1 MQDNKNKIQKQQDF
15 IDKLTGNAKYQG
27 NFGEKFLE
35 QSLQIHGFKENID
48 YTKQKKNKFIIW
60 TMIILGQVILTFTLT

>member
-1 MQDNKNKIQKQQDF
+1 MQ
-15 IDKLTGNAKYQG
+15 KYQG

-35 QSLQIHGFKENID
+35 QSLQFHGFKENVD

-60 TMIILGQVILTFTLT
+60 IKIILSQVILIYT